1 MGQHHKDGIKGNGY
15 KREQIRDK
23 LIQKRRRYIK
33 LASVTDQWMIDH
45 GYRKREDG
53 KWERS

>member
-1 MGQHHKDGIKGNGY
+1 MGQHKRDGIKGDEY
-15 KREQIRDK
+15 KKWQIHSR
-23 LIQKRRRYIK
+23 LIAKRRLYVK
-33 LASVTDQWMIDH
+33 AAHVTEKWMLDH